1 MTSQETRKKCGPL
14 MSLAM
19 TFSLQLMRRKVV
31 KALASLNTLP
41 ERGTLLSKQEYTLSN
56 LVSLVRKHV

>member
-41 ERGTLLSKQEYTLSN
+41 EQGTLLSKQEYTLSN